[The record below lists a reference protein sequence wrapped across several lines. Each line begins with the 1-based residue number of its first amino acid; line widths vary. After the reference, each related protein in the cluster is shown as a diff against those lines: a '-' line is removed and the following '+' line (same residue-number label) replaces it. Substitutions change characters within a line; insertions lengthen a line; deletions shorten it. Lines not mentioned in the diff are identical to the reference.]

1 MEEGVAVVP
10 QMFADGD
17 DGDDK
22 AKEDE
27 EQIDID
33 LVLYELQLARFLAVE
48 LVLHFLQYV
57 HFIILL

>member
-1 MEEGVAVVP
+1 MEEGVTVVP

-17 DGDDK
+17 DGDDE

-27 EQIDID
+27 EQIDVD

-48 LVLHFLQYV
+48 LVLHFLQNV